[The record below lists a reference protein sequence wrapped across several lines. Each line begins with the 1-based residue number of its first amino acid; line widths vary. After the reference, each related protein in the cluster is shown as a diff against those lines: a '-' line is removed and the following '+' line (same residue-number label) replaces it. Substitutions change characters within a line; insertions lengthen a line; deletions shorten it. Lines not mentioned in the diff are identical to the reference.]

1 MRRLPSHTSS
11 NLGCIAIK
19 TNTLGQILLNA
30 DYFVRFWNIIT
41 NTRGPLQ
48 NMFTRNDCV
57 GCKARLVGE
66 TVEGD
71 LRGGSSDEIDFEDAR
86 DNKTFANMVVG
97 SKNGCRNCI
106 VFLDAVSFISRSK
119 DQKRCRFRII
129 FKRRNRTLSIMFYVL
144 GDEENEL
151 FSMQVF
157 RQSSMSN

>member
-1 MRRLPSHTSS
+1 MRRLPLHTSS

-57 GCKARLVGE
+57 GCKAPLVDE

-71 LRGGSSDEIDFEDAR
+71 LRDGSSDEIDFENAR

-97 SKNGCRNCI
+97 SENGCRNCML
-106 VFLDAVSFISRSK
+106 FLDASSFISTSK
-119 DQKRCRFRII
+119 DQKRCRFTMTPR
-129 FKRRNRTLSIMFYVL
+129 RRNRILGIYFKVL
-144 GDEENEL
+144 GDGETASP
-151 FSMQVF
+151 FMQVF
-157 RQSSMSN
+157 RQSSMSD